1 MYLNVASSTNF
12 AQIQKMKKT
21 MYKVIGEDLT
31 ERQREFIVM
40 YYLED
45 KTMQQ
50 IADEL
55 RVTKENVSIT
65 IKRGLNRIKKSKKIK
80 KFL

>member
-1 MYLNVASSTNF
+1 
-12 AQIQKMKKT
+12 

>member
-1 MYLNVASSTNF
+1 
-12 AQIQKMKKT
+12 MKKT